1 MQSLGAWKSA
11 TVLTDHISLE
21 VGFSKQA
28 MLAQCLTVDYGGGEE
43 KFIHLKKNS
52 PWFIAAV
59 GGPNCKRSSLPAV
72 RVIDAL
78 QSKLF
83 GAGNK
88 QVVDDADRGGG
99 EHSEKEEA
107 YDPDPMDLLGADLG
121 CPELETPKKC
131 KHPGLKR
138 KMDSNLFKS
147 TNLVRAIDMPKRPTC
162 AGRDCA
168 EMQTVHMHVK
178 PKSTAL
184 WIRLDSIDWLVSYA
198 ADEHYYQGVTRSDP
212 LAAVA
217 AKDYELDFD
226 YNDKTWGCKIN
237 VGIDTGVSLTLDAT
251 RLTKE
256 MYEKAASSDPPS
268 FPLFYC
274 MATAA
279 MKRKACCEYLTL
291 WALAAVQGS
300 RQDFEDEVLNHHAGD
315 PSDEVS
321 SHAGQVVVTARE
333 VEEPKASSSQESPSK
348 KPKLGEHCDTAVA
361 ASQAASAASVDA

>member
-1 MQSLGAWKSA
+1 M
-11 TVLTDHISLE
+11 
-21 VGFSKQA
+21 
-28 MLAQCLTVDYGGGEE
+28 
-43 KFIHLKKNS
+43 
-52 PWFIAAV
+52 
-59 GGPNCKRSSLPAV
+59 PAV

-83 GAGNK
+83 GQHNK
-88 QVVDDADRGGG
+88 QVVDDADHGGD
-99 EHSEKEEA
+99 EVVDEA
-107 YDPDPMDLLGADLG
+107 CDPDPMDLLGADLG

-131 KHPGLKR
+131 KQTGLKR
-138 KMDSNLFKS
+138 KTDSNLFKS

-226 YNDKTWGCKIN
+226 YNDRTWKCTIN
-237 VGIDTGVSLTLDAT
+237 VGIDAGVSSTLDAK
-251 RLTKE
+251 RLTKM
-256 MYEKAASSDPPS
+256 MYEKVAASDPTT

-274 MATAA
+274 LATAA

-333 VEEPKASSSQESPSK
+333 VEEPRASSSHESPSK
-348 KPKLGEHCDTAVA
+348 KPKIGEHCDTAVA